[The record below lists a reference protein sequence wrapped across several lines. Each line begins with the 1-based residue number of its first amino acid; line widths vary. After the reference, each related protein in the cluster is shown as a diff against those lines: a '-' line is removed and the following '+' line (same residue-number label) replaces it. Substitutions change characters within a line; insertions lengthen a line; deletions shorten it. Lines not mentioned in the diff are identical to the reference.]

1 MGVDIGMYA
10 YLCMF
15 CLCMIVLLV
24 YDTYFVYDTICVCH
38 FFFKIGTML
47 FNVTFFCHLTL
58 FTVVCLMPST
68 LRGAGNIAG
77 SQTDKPLHLVLIC
90 VAGQQTI

>member
-1 MGVDIGMYA
+1 MGVDIGMCA
-10 YLCMF
+10 YF
-15 CLCMIVLLV
+15 STLLLFV
-24 YDTYFVYDTICVCH
+24 YDTYFVYDSMCMPF

-58 FTVVCLMPST
+58 FTVVCLVPST

-77 SQTDKPLHLVLIC
+77 SQTHKSLHLVLIC
-90 VAGQQTI
+90 VAGATDNIKS